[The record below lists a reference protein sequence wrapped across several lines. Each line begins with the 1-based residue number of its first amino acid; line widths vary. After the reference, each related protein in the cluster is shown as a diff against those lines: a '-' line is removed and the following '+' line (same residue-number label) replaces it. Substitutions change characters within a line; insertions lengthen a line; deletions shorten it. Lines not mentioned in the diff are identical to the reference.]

1 VVQLAADGPSSSRT
15 VTLAGS
21 ISVPRPV
28 VKSMGEEEGRV
39 LVRCRP
45 YATFVT
51 PPRHLHSNDQADPL
65 THRVSAS
72 IAWDAPGASDE
83 P

>member
-1 VVQLAADGPSSSRT
+1 
-15 VTLAGS
+15 
-21 ISVPRPV
+21 
-28 VKSMGEEEGRV
+28 V